1 MSSGRT
7 GFRDHPSSSRR
18 PGWSWPHSA
27 IAVVQVAVG
36 VVLVAYLLG
45 LALHGPGYDAL
56 VDGYLSALTAVL
68 PAAACWV
75 AWLAASSRR
84 REVAWLALA
93 VTAWAVGDV

>member
-1 MSSGRT
+1 
-7 GFRDHPSSSRR
+7 
-18 PGWSWPHSA
+18 
-27 IAVVQVAVG
+27 VVQVAVG

-75 AWLAASSRR
+75 AWRAASSRR